1 MRFITLL
8 DQVDAHWT
16 IKEKAKYIYR
26 NLGKI
31 LRYDERFMF
40 SNNISLLEKIYFK
53 TIDIE
58 QDEEVQI
65 VCRTANLIY
74 YQLLKKLGIGAELIY
89 KRSKVERA
97 ISIDDVALVFYD
109 ELGCKIYTNII
120 GDLENCKFDLRTEWF
135 GISQN
140 SYEMAQDVIG
150 ISALE
155 NEQIDRRIKEIQ
167 GDYSEIFF
175 NQLADEVKSP
185 NRFKIFLSTLGI
197 DTNDLSGEDI
207 LKLKMHYVTQFVKFY
222 DKTAGFGERWRFY
235 KRLFLG
241 SVLDKVEKKNFRYYV
256 FFKEDGENIDVLSVI
271 ELVYREEKIYYIY
284 SHEECTYV
292 KVDIEELLEMT
303 SGYEEK
309 KGRQLIKRNHQ
320 IV

>member
-8 DQVDAHWT
+8 DQVDAHWS

-31 LRYDERFMF
+31 LCYDERFMF
-40 SNNISLLEKIYFK
+40 SNNVSLLEKIYFK

-74 YQLLKKLGIGAELIY
+74 YQLLKKLGIDVELIY
-89 KRSKVERA
+89 KRSKIERA

-109 ELGCKIYTNII
+109 ELGRKIYTNII
-120 GDLENCKFDLRTEWF
+120 GDLENCKFDLRTEYF

-140 SYEMAQDVIG
+140 PYETAQDVVE
-150 ISALE
+150 ISTLE
-155 NEQIDRRIKEIQ
+155 NEQIDRKIKEIR
-167 GDYSEIFF
+167 GDYSEVFF
-175 NQLADEVKSP
+175 NRLTDEVKSP
-185 NRFKIFLSTLGI
+185 NCFKTFLSTLGI
-197 DTNDLSGEDI
+197 ETSHLSREEI

-222 DKTAGFGERWRFY
+222 DQTAGFDERRQFY

-241 SVLDKVEKKNFRYYV
+241 SVLDKIEKKNFRYYE
-256 FFKEDGENIDVLSVI
+256 FFKEDGENIVALSVI
-271 ELVYREEKIYYIY
+271 ELTCRE
-284 SHEECTYV
+284 
-292 KVDIEELLEMT
+292 
-303 SGYEEK
+303 
-309 KGRQLIKRNHQ
+309 
-320 IV
+320 